1 MKEQKPRKEGVVEET
16 LPNAMFRVRMTD
28 GALILAHLSG
38 KMRIHRIRISLGDK
52 GVLEAEPNGERGRIV
67 LRK

>member
-28 GALILAHLSG
+28 GTLTLAHLSG

-52 GVLEAEPNGERGRIV
+52 VVLEAEPNGERGRIV